1 MKMEIKT
8 NICNFTENE
17 RNNPA
22 LTVLSFGYTP
32 AELYR
37 NAVILHKET
46 VRDMLSGGYG
56 ADIIRYDS
64 DKKTYRIRVF
74 KWESENGVT
83 YRAAA
88 GNKSEKRIRAF
99 IAEHDSFFSVL
110 SDMGY
115 TISESEFVDLFNEK
129 LERIEK
135 PDSGYCGYDGVAFE
149 LAIKAILTPH
159 SRWRNRATPQG
170 KIDVSK
176 TWNADEKRVL
186 LEYGLI
192 D

>member
-1 MKMEIKT
+1 MKLEVKT
-8 NICNFTENE
+8 NISNFTENE

-32 AELYR
+32 AELYQ

-56 ADIIRYDS
+56 ADIIRYDA
-64 DKKTYRIRVF
+64 DKKTYRVRVF
-74 KWESENGVT
+74 KWTSENGAII
-83 YRAAA
+83 RAVA
-88 GNKSEKRIRAF
+88 GNKSEKRVRDF

-110 SDMGY
+110 ADMGY
-115 TISESEFVDLFNEK
+115 TISETEFVDLFNEK
-129 LERIEK
+129 LARIEK
-135 PDSGYCGYDGVAFE
+135 PDSGYDGYAGVAFE

-176 TWNADEKRVL
+176 TWTDDEKRVL